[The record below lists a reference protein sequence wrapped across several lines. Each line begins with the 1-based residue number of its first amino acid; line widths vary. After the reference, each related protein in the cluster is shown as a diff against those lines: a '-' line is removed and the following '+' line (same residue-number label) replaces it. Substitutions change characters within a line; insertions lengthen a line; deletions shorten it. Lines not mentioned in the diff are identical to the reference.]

1 MDISELYH
9 TFALKYLE
17 RLMPMSSNIK
27 VLIVFMVMNTITPI
41 VAQTDTE
48 AHDFV
53 YLLPS
58 KEIAETGE
66 DLWFKAYLIN
76 SQTFALSDRS
86 HTLYLQLRTAS
97 DSVVWS
103 EKYAL
108 VSGRA
113 NGHIYIGTEWPQGEY
128 FMEGY
133 TMSSFSSDSTN
144 AIRPR
149 RIRVVD
155 RVTQMDSISKQE
167 IRNDADQKLSSKHRF
182 DLFPEGGHLI
192 YGINSV
198 VAFKATYG
206 NGLPEDVSGKVF
218 EDGKK
223 IGSIKTIH
231 DGMGRFSLTPK
242 SGKEYKVVLDDG
254 RTILFPTIERGGLS
268 LHVSKN
274 NAKGL
279 SLLVSSS
286 EDAPQP
292 FSITAKQNG
301 IVCSTASGTVKGQQV
316 VKIPTAYF
324 GFQGIVEITLFDAA
338 ERPVAERLVYVNPK
352 KQLTITATTSQKQY
366 NRRDMGKVRLQVT
379 DTSGNPIKAELA
391 VSIFDKAYLYLPGHE
406 NILSHCF
413 LSEQIRGNIFNPTYY
428 FDNQNDDRLAALDL
442 LMMTQ
447 GWRNY
452 VWDKELPSRDYLLT
466 DGVDGVLTTKREV
479 SLKTQVINVYAPQ
492 VDTSLVILTDTAGRF
507 TIDPQMMAQIP
518 GNIYLNDL
526 LVDRYKA
533 KISVVNMF
541 DTINGYRPSLPRYMA
556 NNHFIQTNNSGQ
568 IKIDDN
574 AILLKEVV
582 VKGKRGF
589 TYRDKETGFLD
600 SLAVL
605 QSGEWV
611 CDCDSVMP
619 YLNDYHGYSHH
630 PKWSPQEAHYLGE
643 RHIPKRGEK
652 YQLILIEETCVQADS
667 QGQLPIFLEPYQ
679 SDTTKPT
686 RASRTKRS
694 DLIVWLPRD
703 VPRRGFIYPG
713 PQYNEKQL
721 LEKYGIAKVQGYY
734 PKREFYQ
741 PDSYDLQ
748 SSLPDPRN
756 LLQWQPEVITDN
768 NGMAEIPFAT
778 SDINTEFIGIVEAI
792 DGNGL
797 MGCQTFSFRVLQ
809 R

>member
-1 MDISELYH
+1 
-9 TFALKYLE
+9 
-17 RLMPMSSNIK
+17 
-27 VLIVFMVMNTITPI
+27 
-41 VAQTDTE
+41 
-48 AHDFV
+48 
-53 YLLPS
+53 
-58 KEIAETGE
+58 
-66 DLWFKAYLIN
+66 
-76 SQTFALSDRS
+76 
-86 HTLYLQLRTAS
+86 
-97 DSVVWS
+97 
-103 EKYAL
+103 
-108 VSGRA
+108 
-113 NGHIYIGTEWPQGEY
+113 
-128 FMEGY
+128 
-133 TMSSFSSDSTN
+133 MSSFTSDSTK

-155 RVTQMDSISKQE
+155 RVSQMDSISKQE
-167 IRNDADQKLSSKHRF
+167 IKNDANQKLSSKHRF

-206 NGLPEDVSGKVF
+206 NGLPEDVSGKVL

-223 IGSIKTIH
+223 IGSIKTLH

-254 RTILFPTIERGGLS
+254 RTILFPTIERGGMS
-268 LHVSKN
+268 LRVSKN

-286 EDAPQP
+286 DDTPQA

-301 IVCSTASGTVKGQQV
+301 IVCSTASGTVKGQQA

-338 ERPVAERLVYVNPK
+338 ERPVAERLVFVNPQ
-352 KQLTITATTSQKQY
+352 KQLTITATTSQKHY

-379 DTSGNPIKAELA
+379 DASGNPIKAELA

-413 LSEQIRGNIFNPTYY
+413 LSEQIRGHIFNPTYY

-452 VWDKELPSRDYLLT
+452 VWDKELPSREHLLT
-466 DGVDGVLTTKREV
+466 DGVDGILTTQREV

-492 VDTSLVILTDTAGRF
+492 VDSSLVILTDTAGRF
-507 TIDPQMMAQIP
+507 TIDPQMMDRIP

-526 LVDRYKA
+526 LTDKYKA
-533 KISVVNMF
+533 KISVVNQF
-541 DTINGYRPSLPRYMA
+541 DTINGYRPRLPRYMV
-556 NNHFIQTNNSGQ
+556 NNHIIQTNNLERM
-568 IKIDDN
+568 KIGDDN
-574 AILLKEVV
+574 SILLKEVV
-582 VKGKRGF
+582 VKGRPGL

-619 YLNDYHGYSHH
+619 YLNDYYGYSHH
-630 PKWSPQEAHYLGE
+630 PKWSPQEASYFGE
-643 RHIPKRGEK
+643 RRIPKRGEK

-667 QGQLPIFLEPYQ
+667 QGQLPIFLEPYK
-679 SDTTKPT
+679 SDPTKPT

-703 VPRRGFIYPG
+703 VPRRGFVYPG

-741 PDSYDLQ
+741 PDSFDLQ

-768 NGMAEIPFAT
+768 NGMAEIPFAA

-797 MGCQTFSFRVLQ
+797 MGCQTFNFRVMLNNHK
-809 R
+809 

>member
-1 MDISELYH
+1 M
-9 TFALKYLE
+9 KYL
-17 RLMPMSSNIK
+17 K
-27 VLIVFMVMNTITPI
+27 VFLVFLVINTITPI
-41 VAQTDTE
+41 VAQTNTE

-76 SQTFALSDRS
+76 SQTLAPSDRS

-103 EKYAL
+103 EKYPL

-113 NGHIYIGTEWPQGEY
+113 NGHIYVGLEWPQGDY
-128 FMEGY
+128 YMEGY
-133 TMSSFSSDSTN
+133 TMSSFTSDSTK

-155 RVTQMDSISKQE
+155 RVSQMDSISKQG
-167 IRNDADQKLSSKHRF
+167 IKNDADQKLSSKHRF

-206 NGLPEDVSGKVF
+206 NGLPEDVSGKVL

-223 IGSIKTIH
+223 IGSIKTLH
-231 DGMGRFSLTPK
+231 DGMGRFSITPK

-254 RTILFPTIERGGLS
+254 RTILFPTIERGGMS
-268 LHVSKN
+268 LRVSKN

-286 EDAPQP
+286 DDTPQA

-301 IVCSTASGTVKGQQV
+301 IVCSTASGTVKGQQA

-324 GFQGIVEITLFDAA
+324 GFQGIVEITLFDSA
-338 ERPVAERLVYVNPK
+338 ERPVAERLVFVNPQR
-352 KQLTITATTSQKQY
+352 QLTITATTSQKHY

-379 DTSGNPIKAELA
+379 DASGSPIKSELA

-413 LSEQIRGNIFNPTYY
+413 LSEQIRGHIFNPTYY

-452 VWDKELPSRDYLLT
+452 VWDKEVPSSDPLLT
-466 DGVDGVLTTKREV
+466 DGVDGILTTQREV
-479 SLKTQVINVYAPQ
+479 RLKTQVINVYAPQ
-492 VDTSLVILTDTAGRF
+492 VDSSLVILTDTADRF
-507 TIDPQMMAQIP
+507 TIDSQMMDRIP

-526 LVDRYKA
+526 LTDKYKA
-533 KISVVNMF
+533 KISVVNQF
-541 DTINGYRPSLPRYMA
+541 DTINGYRPRLPRYMV
-556 NNHFIQTNNSGQ
+556 NNHIIPTNNLERM
-568 IKIDDN
+568 KIGDDN
-574 AILLKEVV
+574 SILLKEVV
-582 VKGKRGF
+582 VKGRPGL
-589 TYRDKETGFLD
+589 TYRDKETGYLD

-619 YLNDYHGYSHH
+619 YLNDYYGYSHH
-630 PKWSPQEAHYLGE
+630 PKWSPQEDSYFGE
-643 RHIPKRGEK
+643 RRIPKRGEK
-652 YQLILIEETCVQADS
+652 YQLILIEETCVKADS
-667 QGQLPIFLEPYQ
+667 QGQLPIFLERYK
-679 SDTTKPT
+679 SDPMKPT

-703 VPRRGFIYPG
+703 VPRRGFVYPG

-741 PDSYDLQ
+741 PDSFDLQ

-768 NGMAEIPFAT
+768 NGMAEIPFAA

-797 MGCQTFSFRVLQ
+797 MGCQTFNFRVMLNNHK
-809 R
+809 

>member
-1 MDISELYH
+1 MMTIS
-9 TFALKYLE
+9 K
-17 RLMPMSSNIK
+17 RM
-27 VLIVFMVMNTITPI
+27 VLFVFMVINTITPI
-41 VAQTDTE
+41 VAQTNTE

-76 SQTFALSDRS
+76 SQTLAPSDRS

-103 EKYAL
+103 EKYPL

-113 NGHIYIGTEWPQGEY
+113 NGHIYIGLEWPQGDY
-128 FMEGY
+128 YMEGY
-133 TMSSFSSDSTN
+133 TMSSFTSDSTK

-155 RVTQMDSISKQE
+155 RVSQMDSISKQG
-167 IRNDADQKLSSKHRF
+167 IKNDADQKLSSKHRF

-206 NGLPEDVSGKVF
+206 NGLPEDVSGKVL

-223 IGSIKTIH
+223 IGSIKTLH
-231 DGMGRFSLTPK
+231 DGMGRFSITPK

-254 RTILFPTIERGGLS
+254 RTILFPTIERGGMS
-268 LHVSKN
+268 LRVSKN

-286 EDAPQP
+286 DDTPQA

-301 IVCSTASGTVKGQQV
+301 IVCSTASGTVKGQQA

-324 GFQGIVEITLFDAA
+324 GFQGIVEITLFDSA
-338 ERPVAERLVYVNPK
+338 ERPVAERLVFVNPQR
-352 KQLTITATTSQKQY
+352 QLTITATTSQKHY

-379 DTSGNPIKAELA
+379 DASGNPIKSELA

-413 LSEQIRGNIFNPTYY
+413 LSEQIRGHIFNPTYY

-452 VWDKELPSRDYLLT
+452 VWDKEVPSSEPLLT
-466 DGVDGVLTTKREV
+466 DGVDGILTTQREV
-479 SLKTQVINVYAPQ
+479 RLKTQVINVYAPQ
-492 VDTSLVILTDTAGRF
+492 VDSSLVILTDTAGRF
-507 TIDPQMMAQIP
+507 TIDSQMMDRIP

-526 LVDRYKA
+526 LTDKYKA
-533 KISVVNMF
+533 KISVVNQF
-541 DTINGYRPSLPRYMA
+541 DTINGYRPRLPRYMV
-556 NNHFIQTNNSGQ
+556 NNHIIPTNNLERM
-568 IKIDDN
+568 KIGDDN
-574 AILLKEVV
+574 SILLKEVV
-582 VKGKRGF
+582 VKGRPGL
-589 TYRDKETGFLD
+589 TYRDKETGYLD

-619 YLNDYHGYSHH
+619 YLNDYYGYSHH
-630 PKWSPQEAHYLGE
+630 PKWSPQEDSYFGE
-643 RHIPKRGEK
+643 RRIPKRGEK
-652 YQLILIEETCVQADS
+652 YQLILIEETCVKADS
-667 QGQLPIFLEPYQ
+667 QGQLPIFLERYK
-679 SDTTKPT
+679 SDPMKPT

-703 VPRRGFIYPG
+703 VPRRGFVYPG

-741 PDSYDLQ
+741 PDSFDLQ

-768 NGMAEIPFAT
+768 NGMAEIPFAA
-778 SDINTEFIGIVEAI
+778 SDINTEFIGVVEAI

-797 MGCQTFSFRVLQ
+797 MGCQTFTFRVFKK
-809 R
+809 

>member
-1 MDISELYH
+1 M
-9 TFALKYLE
+9 KY
-17 RLMPMSSNIK
+17 IK
-27 VLIVFMVMNTITPI
+27 VLLVFLVIHTVTPI
-41 VAQTDTE
+41 VAQPDTE

-58 KEIAETGE
+58 KEMAETGE

-76 SQTFALSDRS
+76 SQTLAPSDRS
-86 HTLYLQLRTAS
+86 HTLYLQLRTVS

-103 EKYAL
+103 EKYPL

-113 NGHIYIGTEWPQGEY
+113 NGHIYIGSAWPQGEY

-133 TMSSFSSDSTN
+133 TMSSFSSDSTK

-155 RVTQMDSISKQE
+155 RVSQMDSISKQKM
-167 IRNDADQKLSSKHRF
+167 RHDADQKRSSRHRF

-206 NGLPEDVSGKVF
+206 NGFPEDVSGKVL

-223 IGSIKTIH
+223 IGSIKTLH
-231 DGMGRFSLTPK
+231 DGMGWFSLTPK

-254 RTILFPTIERGGLS
+254 RTIQFPPIERGGMS
-268 LHVSKN
+268 LRVSKN

-286 EDAPQP
+286 EDARHP

-301 IVCSTASGTVKGQQV
+301 IVCSTASGTVKGQQA

-324 GFQGIVEITLFDAA
+324 GFQGIVEITLFDSA
-338 ERPVAERLVYVNPK
+338 ERPVAERLVFVNPQR
-352 KQLTITATTSQKQY
+352 QLTITATTSQKHY

-379 DTSGNPIKAELA
+379 DASGNPIKSELA

-413 LSEQIRGNIFNPTYY
+413 LSEQIRGHIFNPTYY

-452 VWDKELPSRDYLLT
+452 VWDKEVPSSEPLLT
-466 DGVDGVLTTKREV
+466 DGVDGILTTQREV
-479 SLKTQVINVYAPQ
+479 RLKTQVINVYAPQ
-492 VDTSLVILTDTAGRF
+492 VDSSLVILTDTAGRF
-507 TIDPQMMAQIP
+507 TIDSQMMDRIP

-526 LVDRYKA
+526 LTDKYKA
-533 KISVVNMF
+533 KISVVNQF
-541 DTINGYRPSLPRYMA
+541 DTINGYRPRLPRYMV
-556 NNHFIQTNNSGQ
+556 NNHIIPTNNLERM
-568 IKIDDN
+568 KIGDDN
-574 AILLKEVV
+574 SILLKEVV
-582 VKGKRGF
+582 VKGRPGL
-589 TYRDKETGFLD
+589 TYRDKETGYLD

-619 YLNDYHGYSHH
+619 YLNDYYGYSHH
-630 PKWSPQEAHYLGE
+630 PKWSPQEDSYFGE
-643 RHIPKRGEK
+643 RRIPKRGEK
-652 YQLILIEETCVQADS
+652 YQLILIEETCVKADS
-667 QGQLPIFLEPYQ
+667 QGQLPIFLERYK
-679 SDTTKPT
+679 SDPMKPT

-703 VPRRGFIYPG
+703 VPRRGFVYPG

-741 PDSYDLQ
+741 PDSFDLQ

-768 NGMAEIPFAT
+768 NGMAEIPFAA

-797 MGCQTFSFRVLQ
+797 MGCQTFSFRVLK
-809 R
+809 

>member
-1 MDISELYH
+1 MMTISKRMVI
-9 TFALKYLE
+9 F
-17 RLMPMSSNIK
+17 
-27 VLIVFMVMNTITPI
+27 VFMVINTITLI
-41 VAQTDTE
+41 VAQTNTE

-76 SQTFALSDRS
+76 SQTLAPSDRS

-103 EKYAL
+103 EKYPL

-113 NGHIYIGTEWPQGEY
+113 NGHIYIGLEWPQGDY
-128 FMEGY
+128 YMEGY
-133 TMSSFSSDSTN
+133 TMSSFTSDSTK

-155 RVTQMDSISKQE
+155 RVSQMDSISKQG
-167 IRNDADQKLSSKHRF
+167 IKNDADQKLSSKHRF

-206 NGLPEDVSGKVF
+206 NGLPEDVSGKVL

-223 IGSIKTIH
+223 IGSIKTLH
-231 DGMGRFSLTPK
+231 DGMGRFSITPK

-254 RTILFPTIERGGLS
+254 RTILFPTIERGGMS
-268 LHVSKN
+268 LRVSKN

-286 EDAPQP
+286 NDTPQA

-301 IVCSTASGTVKGQQV
+301 IVCSTASGTVKGQQA

-324 GFQGIVEITLFDAA
+324 GFQGIVEITLFDSA
-338 ERPVAERLVYVNPK
+338 ERPVAERLVFVNPK
-352 KQLTITATTSQKQY
+352 KQLTITATTSQKHY

-379 DTSGNPIKAELA
+379 DASGNPIKSELA

-413 LSEQIRGNIFNPTYY
+413 LSEQIRGHIFNPTYY

-452 VWDKELPSRDYLLT
+452 VWDKEVPSSEPLLT
-466 DGVDGVLTTKREV
+466 DGVDGILTTQREV
-479 SLKTQVINVYAPQ
+479 RLKTQVINVYAPQ
-492 VDTSLVILTDTAGRF
+492 VDSSLVILTDTAGRF
-507 TIDPQMMAQIP
+507 TIDSQMMDRIP

-526 LVDRYKA
+526 LTDKYKA
-533 KISVVNMF
+533 KISVVNQF
-541 DTINGYRPSLPRYMA
+541 DTINGYRPRLPRYMV
-556 NNHFIQTNNSGQ
+556 NNHIIQTDNLGRM
-568 IKIDDN
+568 KIGDDN
-574 AILLKEVV
+574 SILLKEVV
-582 VKGKRGF
+582 VKGRPGL
-589 TYRDKETGFLD
+589 TYRDKETGYLD

-619 YLNDYHGYSHH
+619 YLNDYYGYSHH
-630 PKWSPQEAHYLGE
+630 PKWSPQEDSYFGE
-643 RHIPKRGEK
+643 RRIPKRGEK
-652 YQLILIEETCVQADS
+652 YQLILIEETCVKADS
-667 QGQLPIFLEPYQ
+667 QGQLPIFLEPYK
-679 SDTTKPT
+679 SDPTKPT

-741 PDSYDLQ
+741 PDSFDLQ

-768 NGMAEIPFAT
+768 NGMAEIPFAA

-797 MGCQTFSFRVLQ
+797 MGCQTFNFRVLK
-809 R
+809 

>member
-1 MDISELYH
+1 M
-9 TFALKYLE
+9 KYL
-17 RLMPMSSNIK
+17 K
-27 VLIVFMVMNTITPI
+27 VFLVFLVINTITPI
-41 VAQTDTE
+41 VAQTNTE

-76 SQTFALSDRS
+76 SQTLAPSDRS

-103 EKYAL
+103 EKYPL

-113 NGHIYIGTEWPQGEY
+113 NGHIYVGLEWPQGDY
-128 FMEGY
+128 YMEGY
-133 TMSSFSSDSTN
+133 TMSSFTSDSTK

-155 RVTQMDSISKQE
+155 RVSQMDSISKQG
-167 IRNDADQKLSSKHRF
+167 IKNDADQKLSSKHRF

-206 NGLPEDVSGKVF
+206 NGLPEDVSGKVL

-223 IGSIKTIH
+223 IGSIKTLH
-231 DGMGRFSLTPK
+231 DGMGRFSITPK

-254 RTILFPTIERGGLS
+254 RTILFPTIERGGMS
-268 LHVSKN
+268 LRVSKN

-286 EDAPQP
+286 DDIPQA

-301 IVCSTASGTVKGQQV
+301 IVCSTASGTVKGQQA

-324 GFQGIVEITLFDAA
+324 GFQGIVEITLFDSA
-338 ERPVAERLVYVNPK
+338 ERPVAERLVFVNPQR
-352 KQLTITATTSQKQY
+352 QLTITATTSQKHY

-379 DTSGNPIKAELA
+379 DASGSPIKSELA

-413 LSEQIRGNIFNPTYY
+413 LSEQIRGLIFNPTYY

-452 VWDKELPSRDYLLT
+452 VWDKEVPSSDPLLT
-466 DGVDGVLTTKREV
+466 DGVDGILTTQREV
-479 SLKTQVINVYAPQ
+479 RLKTQVINVYAPQ
-492 VDTSLVILTDTAGRF
+492 VDSSLVILTDTAGRF
-507 TIDPQMMAQIP
+507 TIDSQMMDRIP

-526 LVDRYKA
+526 LTDKYKA
-533 KISVVNMF
+533 KISVVNQF
-541 DTINGYRPSLPRYMA
+541 DTINGYRPRLPRYMV
-556 NNHFIQTNNSGQ
+556 NNHIIPTNNLERM
-568 IKIDDN
+568 KIGDDN
-574 AILLKEVV
+574 SILLKEVV
-582 VKGKRGF
+582 VKGRPGL
-589 TYRDKETGFLD
+589 TYRDKETGYLD

-619 YLNDYHGYSHH
+619 YLNDYYGYSHH
-630 PKWSPQEAHYLGE
+630 PKWSPQEDSYFGE
-643 RHIPKRGEK
+643 RRIPKRGEK
-652 YQLILIEETCVQADS
+652 YQLILIEETCVKADS
-667 QGQLPIFLEPYQ
+667 QGQLPIFLERYK
-679 SDTTKPT
+679 SDPMKPT

-703 VPRRGFIYPG
+703 VPRRGFVYPG

-741 PDSYDLQ
+741 PDSFDLQ

-768 NGMAEIPFAT
+768 NGMAEIPFAA

-797 MGCQTFSFRVLQ
+797 MGCQTFNFRVMLNNHK
-809 R
+809 

>member
-1 MDISELYH
+1 MVIYTIS
-9 TFALKYLE
+9 
-17 RLMPMSSNIK
+17 P
-27 VLIVFMVMNTITPI
+27 V
-41 VAQTDTE
+41 VAQTDNG

-76 SQTFALSDRS
+76 SQTLAPSDRS
-86 HTLYLQLRTAS
+86 RTLYLQLRTAS

-103 EKYAL
+103 EKYPL

-113 NGHIYIGTEWPQGEY
+113 NGHIYIGKEWPQGEY
-128 FMEGY
+128 LMEGY
-133 TMSSFSSDSTN
+133 AMSSFSSDSSQ

-155 RVTQMDSISKQE
+155 RVTQMDSISRQE
-167 IRNDADQKLSSKHRF
+167 IKDDADQKRSSKHRF

-192 YGINSV
+192 YGINSE

-206 NGLPEDVSGKVF
+206 NGLPEDVSGKVL

-223 IGSIKTIH
+223 IGSIKTLH

-242 SGKEYKVVLDDG
+242 SGKEYVVVLDNG
-254 RTILFPTIERGGLS
+254 RTIPFPTIERGGMS
-268 LHVSKN
+268 LRVSKN

-279 SLLVSSS
+279 SIVVSSS
-286 EDAPQP
+286 EDTRQA

-301 IVCSTASGTVKGQQV
+301 ILCSTATGTVKGQQI
-316 VKIPTAYF
+316 VKLPAAYF
-324 GFQGIVEITLFDAA
+324 ALQGIVEITLFDAF
-338 ERPVAERLVYVNPK
+338 ERPVAERLAYVNPR
-352 KQLTITATTSQKQY
+352 KQLTITATTGQKQY
-366 NRRDMGKVRLQVT
+366 HRRDQGKVRFQVT
-379 DTSGNPIKAELA
+379 DNSGNPIKSELA
-391 VSIFDKAYLYLPGHE
+391 VSIFDKAYLYQPGHE

-413 LSEQIRGNIFNPTYY
+413 LSEQIRGPIFNPTYY
-428 FDNQNDDRLAALDL
+428 FDEKNDDRLQSLDL
-442 LMMTQ
+442 LMLTQ

-452 VWDKELPSRDYLLT
+452 VWDKELPSGDHLLT
-466 DGVDGVLTTKREV
+466 DGVDGILTTRREV
-479 SLKTQVINVYAPQ
+479 GLKTQVINVYAPQ
-492 VDTSLVILTDTAGRF
+492 VDTSLVILTDAAGRF
-507 TIDPQMMAQIP
+507 TITPQLMEQIP

-526 LVDRYKA
+526 LTDKYKA
-533 KISVVNMF
+533 KLSVVNMF
-541 DTINGYRPSLPRYMA
+541 DTINDYRRHLPHYIV
-556 NNHFIQTNNSGQ
+556 NNYITQTNNSGR
-568 IKIDDN
+568 IKIDDD

-582 VKGKRGF
+582 VTGKRGLN
-589 TYRDKETGFLD
+589 YRDKETGFLD

-611 CDCDSVMP
+611 CDCDPDMP
-619 YLNDYHGYSHH
+619 FLNDYYGYSHH
-630 PKWSPQEAHYLGE
+630 PKWSPQEAHYFGE

-652 YQLILIEETCVQADS
+652 YQLILIEETCVKPDS
-667 QGQLPIFLEPYQ
+667 QGQLPIFLEAYK

-686 RASRTKRS
+686 RASRTRRS

-703 VPRRGFIYPG
+703 VPRRGFVYPG

-741 PDSYDLQ
+741 PDSFGLQ

-756 LLQWQPEVITDN
+756 LLQWQPEVVTDT
-768 NGMAEIPFAT
+768 NGMAEIPFAA

-797 MGCQTFSFRVLQ
+797 MGCQTFSLRVLK
-809 R
+809 

>member
-1 MDISELYH
+1 M
-9 TFALKYLE
+9 KYL
-17 RLMPMSSNIK
+17 K
-27 VLIVFMVMNTITPI
+27 VFLVFLVINTITPI
-41 VAQTDTE
+41 VAQTNTE

-66 DLWFKAYLIN
+66 DLWFQAYLIN
-76 SQTFALSDRS
+76 SQTLAPSDRS

-103 EKYAL
+103 EKYPL

-113 NGHIYIGTEWPQGEY
+113 NGHIYVGLEWPQGDY
-128 FMEGY
+128 YMEGY
-133 TMSSFSSDSTN
+133 TMSSFTSDNTK

-155 RVTQMDSISKQE
+155 RVSQMDSISKQG
-167 IRNDADQKLSSKHRF
+167 IKNDADQKLSSKHRF

-206 NGLPEDVSGKVF
+206 NGLPEDVSGKVL

-223 IGSIKTIH
+223 IGSIKTLH
-231 DGMGRFSLTPK
+231 DGMGRFSITPK

-254 RTILFPTIERGGLS
+254 RTILFPTIERGGMS
-268 LHVSKN
+268 LRVSKN

-286 EDAPQP
+286 DDTPQA

-301 IVCSTASGTVKGQQV
+301 IVCSTASGTVKGQQA

-324 GFQGIVEITLFDAA
+324 GFQGIVEITLFDSA
-338 ERPVAERLVYVNPK
+338 ERPVAERLVFVNPQR
-352 KQLTITATTSQKQY
+352 QLTITATTSQKHY

-379 DTSGNPIKAELA
+379 DASGNPIKSELA

-413 LSEQIRGNIFNPTYY
+413 LSEQIRGHIFNPTYY
-428 FDNQNDDRLAALDL
+428 FDNQNDDRLAAIDL

-452 VWDKELPSRDYLLT
+452 VWDKEVPSSDPLLT
-466 DGVDGVLTTKREV
+466 DGVDGILTTQREV
-479 SLKTQVINVYAPQ
+479 RLKTQVINVYAPQ
-492 VDTSLVILTDTAGRF
+492 VDSSLVILTDTAGRF
-507 TIDPQMMAQIP
+507 TIDSQMMDRIP

-526 LVDRYKA
+526 LTDKYKA
-533 KISVVNMF
+533 KISVVNQF
-541 DTINGYRPSLPRYMA
+541 DTINGYRPRLPRYMV
-556 NNHFIQTNNSGQ
+556 NNHIIQTNNLERM
-568 IKIDDN
+568 KIGDDN
-574 AILLKEVV
+574 SILLKEVV
-582 VKGKRGF
+582 VKGRPGL
-589 TYRDKETGFLD
+589 TYRDKETGYLD

-619 YLNDYHGYSHH
+619 YLNDYYGYSHH
-630 PKWSPQEAHYLGE
+630 PKWSPQEDSYFGE
-643 RHIPKRGEK
+643 RRIPKRGEK
-652 YQLILIEETCVQADS
+652 YQLILIEETCVKADS
-667 QGQLPIFLEPYQ
+667 QGQLPIFLERYK
-679 SDTTKPT
+679 SDPMKPT

-703 VPRRGFIYPG
+703 VPRRGFVYPG

-741 PDSYDLQ
+741 PDSFDLQ

-768 NGMAEIPFAT
+768 NGMAEIPFAA

-797 MGCQTFSFRVLQ
+797 MGCQTFSFRVMLNNHK
-809 R
+809 

>member
-1 MDISELYH
+1 MTIS
-9 TFALKYLE
+9 K
-17 RLMPMSSNIK
+17 RMVI
-27 VLIVFMVMNTITPI
+27 IVFMVINTITPI
-41 VAQTDTE
+41 VAQTNTE

-76 SQTFALSDRS
+76 SQTLAPSDRS

-103 EKYAL
+103 EKYPL

-113 NGHIYIGTEWPQGEY
+113 NGHIYVGLEWPQGDY
-128 FMEGY
+128 YMEGY
-133 TMSSFSSDSTN
+133 TMSSFTSDNTK

-155 RVTQMDSISKQE
+155 RVSQMDSISKQG
-167 IRNDADQKLSSKHRF
+167 IKNDADQKLSSKHRF

-206 NGLPEDVSGKVF
+206 NGLPEDVSGKVL

-223 IGSIKTIH
+223 IGSIKTLH
-231 DGMGRFSLTPK
+231 DGMGRFSITPK

-254 RTILFPTIERGGLS
+254 RTILFPTIERGGMS
-268 LHVSKN
+268 LRVSKN

-286 EDAPQP
+286 DDTPQA

-301 IVCSTASGTVKGQQV
+301 IVCSTASGTVKGQQA
-316 VKIPTAYF
+316 VKIPTVYF
-324 GFQGIVEITLFDAA
+324 GFQGIVEITLFDSA
-338 ERPVAERLVYVNPK
+338 ERPVAERLVFVNPQR
-352 KQLTITATTSQKQY
+352 QLTITATTSQKHY

-379 DTSGNPIKAELA
+379 DASGNPIKSELA

-413 LSEQIRGNIFNPTYY
+413 LSEQIRGHIFNPTYY
-428 FDNQNDDRLAALDL
+428 FDNQNDDRLAAIDL

-452 VWDKELPSRDYLLT
+452 VWDKEVPSSEPLLT
-466 DGVDGVLTTKREV
+466 DGVDGILTTQREV
-479 SLKTQVINVYAPQ
+479 RLKTQVINVYAPQ
-492 VDTSLVILTDTAGRF
+492 VDSSLVILTDTAGRF
-507 TIDPQMMAQIP
+507 TIDSQMMDRIP

-526 LVDRYKA
+526 LTDKYKA

-541 DTINGYRPSLPRYMA
+541 DTINGYRPRLPRYMV
-556 NNHFIQTNNSGQ
+556 NNHFLNTNNLER
-568 IKIDDN
+568 IKMGDDN
-574 AILLKEVV
+574 SILLKEVV
-582 VKGKRGF
+582 VKGRPGL
-589 TYRDKETGFLD
+589 TYRDKETGYLD

-619 YLNDYHGYSHH
+619 YLNDYYGYSHH
-630 PKWSPQEAHYLGE
+630 PKWSPQEAHYFGE
-643 RHIPKRGEK
+643 RRIPKRGEK

-667 QGQLPIFLEPYQ
+667 QGQLPIFLEPYK
-679 SDTTKPT
+679 SDPTKPT

-741 PDSYDLQ
+741 PDSFDLQ

-768 NGMAEIPFAT
+768 NGMVEIPFAA
-778 SDINTEFIGIVEAI
+778 SDINTEFIGVVEAI

-797 MGCQTFSFRVLQ
+797 MGCQTFTFRVFKK
-809 R
+809 

>member
-1 MDISELYH
+1 M
-9 TFALKYLE
+9 KYL
-17 RLMPMSSNIK
+17 K
-27 VLIVFMVMNTITPI
+27 VFLVFLVINTITPI
-41 VAQTDTE
+41 VAQTNTE

-76 SQTFALSDRS
+76 SQTLAPSDRS

-103 EKYAL
+103 EKYPL

-113 NGHIYIGTEWPQGEY
+113 NGHIYVGLEWPQGDY
-128 FMEGY
+128 YMEGY
-133 TMSSFSSDSTN
+133 TMSSFTSDSTK

-155 RVTQMDSISKQE
+155 RVSQMDSISKQG
-167 IRNDADQKLSSKHRF
+167 IKNDADQKLSSKHRF

-206 NGLPEDVSGKVF
+206 NGLPEDVSGKVL

-223 IGSIKTIH
+223 IGSIKTLH
-231 DGMGRFSLTPK
+231 DGMGRFSITPK

-254 RTILFPTIERGGLS
+254 RTILFPTIERGGMS
-268 LHVSKN
+268 LRVSKN

-286 EDAPQP
+286 DDTPQA

-301 IVCSTASGTVKGQQV
+301 IVCSTASGTVKGQQA

-324 GFQGIVEITLFDAA
+324 GFQGIVEITLFDSA
-338 ERPVAERLVYVNPK
+338 ERPVAERLVFVNPQR
-352 KQLTITATTSQKQY
+352 QLTITATTSQKHY

-379 DTSGNPIKAELA
+379 DASGSPIKSELA

-413 LSEQIRGNIFNPTYY
+413 LSEQIRGHIFNPTYY

-452 VWDKELPSRDYLLT
+452 VWDKEVPSSDPLLT
-466 DGVDGVLTTKREV
+466 DGVDGILTTQREV
-479 SLKTQVINVYAPQ
+479 RLKTQVINVYAPQ
-492 VDTSLVILTDTAGRF
+492 VDSSLVILTDTAGRF
-507 TIDPQMMAQIP
+507 TIDSQMMGRIP

-526 LVDRYKA
+526 LTDKYKA
-533 KISVVNMF
+533 KISVVNQF
-541 DTINGYRPSLPRYMA
+541 DTINGYRPRLPRYMV
-556 NNHFIQTNNSGQ
+556 NNHIIQTNNLERM
-568 IKIDDN
+568 KIGDDN
-574 AILLKEVV
+574 SILLKEVV
-582 VKGKRGF
+582 VKGRPGL
-589 TYRDKETGFLD
+589 TYRDKETGYLD

-619 YLNDYHGYSHH
+619 YLNDYYGYSHH
-630 PKWSPQEAHYLGE
+630 PKWSPQEDSYFGE
-643 RHIPKRGEK
+643 RRIPKRGEK
-652 YQLILIEETCVQADS
+652 YQLILIEETCVKADS
-667 QGQLPIFLEPYQ
+667 QGQLPIFLERYK
-679 SDTTKPT
+679 SDPMKPT

-703 VPRRGFIYPG
+703 VPRRGFVYPG

-741 PDSYDLQ
+741 PDSFDLQ

-768 NGMAEIPFAT
+768 NGMAEIPFAA

-797 MGCQTFSFRVLQ
+797 MGCQTFNFRVMLNNHK
-809 R
+809 

>member
-1 MDISELYH
+1 M
-9 TFALKYLE
+9 KY
-17 RLMPMSSNIK
+17 IK
-27 VLIVFMVMNTITPI
+27 VLLVFMVVNTITPI
-41 VAQTDTE
+41 VAQTNTE

-76 SQTFALSDRS
+76 SQTLAPSDRS

-103 EKYAL
+103 EKYPL

-113 NGHIYIGTEWPQGEY
+113 NGHIYIGLEWPQGEY

-133 TMSSFSSDSTN
+133 TMSSFSSDTTK
-144 AIRPR
+144 AIHPR

-167 IRNDADQKLSSKHRF
+167 IKNDADQKLSSKHRF

-206 NGLPEDVSGKVF
+206 NGLPEDVSGKVL

-223 IGSIKTIH
+223 IGSIKTLH
-231 DGMGRFSLTPK
+231 DGMGCFSLTPK

-254 RTILFPTIERGGLS
+254 RTIQFPTIERGGMS
-268 LHVSKN
+268 LRVSKN

-286 EDAPQP
+286 EDARHP

-301 IVCSTASGTVKGQQV
+301 IVCSTARGTVKGQQV

-324 GFQGIVEITLFDAA
+324 GYQGIVEITLFDAA
-338 ERPVAERLVYVNPK
+338 GRPVAERLVYVNPK
-352 KQLTITATTSQKQY
+352 KQLTITATPSQKQY
-366 NRRDMGKVRLQVT
+366 NRRNMGKVRLQVT
-379 DTSGNPIKAELA
+379 DTSGNPIKAELV

-452 VWDKELPSRDYLLT
+452 VWDKELPSREYLLT
-466 DGVDGVLTTKREV
+466 DGVDGILTTRREV

-492 VDTSLVILTDTAGRF
+492 VDTSFAILTDTAGRF
-507 TIDPQMMAQIP
+507 TIDPQMMDQIP

-526 LVDRYKA
+526 LTDKYKA

-541 DTINGYRPSLPRYMA
+541 DTINGYQPNLPHYMV
-556 NNHFIQTNNSGQ
+556 NNHFIQTNNLGR
-568 IKIDDN
+568 IKIDDDN

-582 VKGKRGF
+582 VKGREGLS
-589 TYRDKETGFLD
+589 YRDKEVGFLD

-605 QSGEWV
+605 QSGEWL

-619 YLNDYHGYSHH
+619 YLNDYYGYSHH
-630 PKWSPQEAHYLGE
+630 PKWSPQEAHYLGG
-643 RHIPKRGEK
+643 RRIPKRGEQ

-667 QGQLPIFLEPYQ
+667 QGQLPIFLEPYK
-679 SDTTKPT
+679 SDPTKPT
-686 RASRTKRS
+686 RASRTQRS

-741 PDSYDLQ
+741 PDSFNLQ
-748 SSLPDPRN
+748 SSLPDPRS

-768 NGMAEIPFAT
+768 NGMAEIPFAA

-797 MGCQTFSFRVLQ
+797 MGCQTFNFRVFKK
-809 R
+809 

>member
-1 MDISELYH
+1 M
-9 TFALKYLE
+9 KY
-17 RLMPMSSNIK
+17 IK
-27 VLIVFMVMNTITPI
+27 VFLAFLVINTVTPI

-48 AHDFV
+48 VQDFV

-76 SQTFALSDRS
+76 SQTLAPSDRS
-86 HTLYLQLRTAS
+86 HTLYLQLRAAS

-103 EKYAL
+103 EKYPL

-113 NGHIYIGTEWPQGEY
+113 NGHIYIGLKWPQGEY

-133 TMSSFSSDSTN
+133 TMSSFSSDCTK

-155 RVTQMDSISKQE
+155 RVTQMDSISKKE
-167 IRNDADQKLSSKHRF
+167 IKNDADQKLSSKHRF
-182 DLFPEGGHLI
+182 DLYPEGGHLI

-206 NGLPEDVSGKVF
+206 NGLPEDVSGKVI

-223 IGSIKTIH
+223 IGSIKTLH

-254 RTILFPTIERGGLS
+254 RTILFPTIEREGMS
-268 LHVSKN
+268 LRVSKN

-286 EDAPQP
+286 EDAPQT

-301 IVCSTASGTVKGQQV
+301 IVCSTARGTVKGQQV
-316 VKIPTAYF
+316 VKIPIAYL

-338 ERPVAERLVYVNPK
+338 ERPVAERLVYVNPQ
-352 KQLTITATTSQKQY
+352 KQLTIAATTSQKQY

-428 FDNQNDDRLAALDL
+428 FDNENDDRLAALDL

-452 VWDKELPSRDYLLT
+452 VWDKELRSREHLLT
-466 DGVDGVLTTKREV
+466 DGVDGTLTTQREV
-479 SLKTQVINVYAPQ
+479 SLKTQVLNVYAPQ
-492 VDTSLVILTDTAGRF
+492 VDKSLVILTDTTGRF
-507 TIDPQMMAQIP
+507 TITPQMMDRIP

-526 LVDRYKA
+526 LTDKYKA
-533 KISVVNMF
+533 KISVENMF
-541 DTINGYRPSLPRYMA
+541 DTINGYRPKLPRYMV
-556 NNHFIQTNNSGQ
+556 NNHIIQTNNLER
-568 IKIDDN
+568 IKIGDDN
-574 AILLKEVV
+574 SILLKEVV
-582 VKGKRGF
+582 VKGRPGL

-619 YLNDYHGYSHH
+619 YLNDYYGYSHH
-630 PKWSPQEAHYLGE
+630 PKWSPQEAHYFGE
-643 RHIPKRGEK
+643 RRIPKRGEE
-652 YQLILIEETCVQADS
+652 YQLILIEETCIQADS
-667 QGQLPIFLEPYQ
+667 QGQLPIFLEPYK
-679 SDTTKPT
+679 SDPTKPT

-721 LEKYGIAKVQGYY
+721 LEKYGIAKVQGYF

-741 PDSYDLQ
+741 PDSFDQQ
-748 SSLPDPRN
+748 SSLPDPRT

-768 NGMAEIPFAT
+768 NGMAEIPFAS

-797 MGCQTFSFRVLQ
+797 MGCQTFSFRVLK
-809 R
+809 

>member
-1 MDISELYH
+1 MFLVI
-9 TFALKYLE
+9 
-17 RLMPMSSNIK
+17 
-27 VLIVFMVMNTITPI
+27 NTITPI

-103 EKYAL
+103 EKYPL

-113 NGHIYIGTEWPQGEY
+113 NGHIYIGTEWLQGEY

-133 TMSSFSSDSTN
+133 TMSSFSSDSTK

-167 IRNDADQKLSSKHRF
+167 IKNDADQKLSSKHRF

-198 VAFKATYG
+198 VAFKASYG
-206 NGLPEDVSGKVF
+206 NGLPEDVSGKVL

-223 IGSIKTIH
+223 IGSIKTLH

-254 RTILFPTIERGGLS
+254 RTILFPTIEREGMS
-268 LHVSKN
+268 LRVSKN

-286 EDAPQP
+286 EDVPQP

-301 IVCSTASGTVKGQQV
+301 IVCSTARGTVKGQQV
-316 VKIPTAYF
+316 VKIPTAYL

-338 ERPVAERLVYVNPK
+338 ERPVAERLVYVNPQ

-379 DTSGNPIKAELA
+379 DTSGDPIKAELA

-413 LSEQIRGNIFNPTYY
+413 LSEQIRGHIFNPTYY
-428 FDNQNDDRLAALDL
+428 FDNENDDRLAALDL

-452 VWDKELPSRDYLLT
+452 VWDKELPLREYLLT
-466 DGVDGVLTTKREV
+466 DGVDGVLTTQREV
-479 SLKTQVINVYAPQ
+479 SLKTQVINVFAPQ

-507 TIDPQMMAQIP
+507 TIDPQMMDQIP

-526 LVDRYKA
+526 LVDKYKA
-533 KISVVNMF
+533 KISVVKMF
-541 DTINGYRPSLPRYMA
+541 DTINGYRPNLPRYMV

-568 IKIDDN
+568 IQIDKN

-582 VKGKRGF
+582 VKGKRGL
-589 TYRDKETGFLD
+589 TYRDKEIGFLD

-605 QSGEWV
+605 QSGEWL

-619 YLNDYHGYSHH
+619 YLNDYYGYSHH
-630 PKWSPQEAHYLGE
+630 PKWSPQEAHYLGG
-643 RHIPKRGEK
+643 RRIPKRGEE

-667 QGQLPIFLEPYQ
+667 QGQLPIFLEPYK
-679 SDTTKPT
+679 SDPTKPT
-686 RASRTKRS
+686 RASRTQRS

-741 PDSYDLQ
+741 PDSFDLQ
-748 SSLPDPRN
+748 SSLPDPRS

-768 NGMAEIPFAT
+768 NGMAEIPFAA
-778 SDINTEFIGIVEAI
+778 SDINTEFVGIVEAI

-797 MGCQTFSFRVLQ
+797 MGCQTFSFRVLKK
-809 R
+809 

>member
-1 MDISELYH
+1 M
-9 TFALKYLE
+9 KY
-17 RLMPMSSNIK
+17 IK
-27 VLIVFMVMNTITPI
+27 VLLVFMVINTITPI
-41 VAQTDTE
+41 VAQTNTE

-76 SQTFALSDRS
+76 SQTLAPSDRS

-103 EKYAL
+103 EKYPL

-113 NGHIYIGTEWPQGEY
+113 NGHIYIGLEWPQSEY

-133 TMSSFSSDSTN
+133 TMSSFTSDSTN

-167 IRNDADQKLSSKHRF
+167 VKNDANQKLSSKHRF

-198 VAFKATYG
+198 VAFKATYA
-206 NGLPEDVSGKVF
+206 NGLPEDVSGKVL

-223 IGSIKTIH
+223 IGSIKTLH
-231 DGMGRFSLTPK
+231 DGMGWFSLTPK

-254 RTILFPTIERGGLS
+254 RTILFPTIERGGMS
-268 LHVSKN
+268 LRVSKN

-286 EDAPQP
+286 EDARHP

-301 IVCSTASGTVKGQQV
+301 IVCSTARGTVKGQQV

-324 GFQGIVEITLFDAA
+324 GFQGIVEITLFDAT

-379 DTSGNPIKAELA
+379 DTSGDPIKAELA

-413 LSEQIRGNIFNPTYY
+413 LSEQIRGNIYNPTYY

-452 VWDKELPSRDYLLT
+452 VWDKELPSGEYLLT
-466 DGVDGVLTTKREV
+466 DGVDGILTTRREV
-479 SLKTQVINVYAPQ
+479 SLKTQ
-492 VDTSLVILTDTAGRF
+492 F
-507 TIDPQMMAQIP
+507 M
-518 GNIYLNDL
+518 
-526 LVDRYKA
+526 
-533 KISVVNMF
+533 
-541 DTINGYRPSLPRYMA
+541 RP
-556 NNHFIQTNNSGQ
+556 
-568 IKIDDN
+568 K
-574 AILLKEVV
+574 
-582 VKGKRGF
+582 
-589 TYRDKETGFLD
+589 
-600 SLAVL
+600 
-605 QSGEWV
+605 
-611 CDCDSVMP
+611 
-619 YLNDYHGYSHH
+619 
-630 PKWSPQEAHYLGE
+630 
-643 RHIPKRGEK
+643 
-652 YQLILIEETCVQADS
+652 
-667 QGQLPIFLEPYQ
+667 
-679 SDTTKPT
+679 
-686 RASRTKRS
+686 
-694 DLIVWLPRD
+694 
-703 VPRRGFIYPG
+703 
-713 PQYNEKQL
+713 
-721 LEKYGIAKVQGYY
+721 
-734 PKREFYQ
+734 
-741 PDSYDLQ
+741 
-748 SSLPDPRN
+748 
-756 LLQWQPEVITDN
+756 
-768 NGMAEIPFAT
+768 
-778 SDINTEFIGIVEAI
+778 
-792 DGNGL
+792 
-797 MGCQTFSFRVLQ
+797 
-809 R
+809 

>member
-1 MDISELYH
+1 M
-9 TFALKYLE
+9 KY
-17 RLMPMSSNIK
+17 IK
-27 VLIVFMVMNTITPI
+27 VLLVFMVIDTITPI

-48 AHDFV
+48 AHVFV

-76 SQTFALSDRS
+76 SQTLAPSDRS

-103 EKYAL
+103 EKYPL
-108 VSGRA
+108 ISGRA
-113 NGHIYIGTEWPQGEY
+113 NGHIYIGLEWPQGEY

-167 IRNDADQKLSSKHRF
+167 IKNDANQKLSSKHRF

-206 NGLPEDVSGKVF
+206 NGLPEDVSGKVL

-223 IGSIKTIH
+223 IGSIKTLH
-231 DGMGRFSLTPK
+231 DGMGCFSLTPK

-254 RTILFPTIERGGLS
+254 RTIPFPTIERGGMS
-268 LHVSKN
+268 LRVSKN

-286 EDAPQP
+286 EDAPQT

-301 IVCSTASGTVKGQQV
+301 IVCSTARGTVKGQQV

-324 GFQGIVEITLFDAA
+324 VFQGIVEITLFDAA

-366 NRRDMGKVRLQVT
+366 DRRDMGKVRLQVT
-379 DTSGNPIKAELA
+379 DASGNPIKAELA

-452 VWDKELPSRDYLLT
+452 VWDKELPSSEYLLT
-466 DGVDGVLTTKREV
+466 DGVDGILTTRREV

-507 TIDPQMMAQIP
+507 TIDPQMMDQIP

-526 LVDRYKA
+526 LTDKYKA

-541 DTINGYRPSLPRYMA
+541 DTINGYRPNLPRYMV
-556 NNHFIQTNNSGQ
+556 NNHFIQTNNLGRM
-568 IKIDDN
+568 KIDDDN

-582 VKGKRGF
+582 VKGREGL

-605 QSGEWV
+605 QSGEWL

-619 YLNDYHGYSHH
+619 YLNDYYGYSHH
-630 PKWSPQEAHYLGE
+630 PKWSPQEAHYFGG
-643 RHIPKRGEK
+643 RRIPKRGEQ
-652 YQLILIEETCVQADS
+652 YQLILIEETCIKADS
-667 QGQLPIFLEPYQ
+667 QGQLPIFLEPYK
-679 SDTTKPT
+679 SDPMKPT

-703 VPRRGFIYPG
+703 APRRGFIYPG

-741 PDSYDLQ
+741 PDSFDLQ

-768 NGMAEIPFAT
+768 NGMAEIPFAA

-797 MGCQTFSFRVLQ
+797 MGCQTFSFRVLKK
-809 R
+809 

>member
-1 MDISELYH
+1 M
-9 TFALKYLE
+9 KYL
-17 RLMPMSSNIK
+17 K
-27 VLIVFMVMNTITPI
+27 VFLVFLVINTITPI
-41 VAQTDTE
+41 VAQTNTE

-76 SQTFALSDRS
+76 SQTLAPSDRS

-103 EKYAL
+103 EKYPL

-113 NGHIYIGTEWPQGEY
+113 NGHIYVGLEWPQGDY
-128 FMEGY
+128 YMEGY
-133 TMSSFSSDSTN
+133 TMSSFTSDSTK

-155 RVTQMDSISKQE
+155 RVSQMDSISKQG
-167 IRNDADQKLSSKHRF
+167 IKNDADQKLSSKHRF

-206 NGLPEDVSGKVF
+206 NGLPEDVSGKVL

-223 IGSIKTIH
+223 IGSIKTLH
-231 DGMGRFSLTPK
+231 DGMGRFSITPK

-254 RTILFPTIERGGLS
+254 RTILFPTIERGGMS
-268 LHVSKN
+268 LRVSKN

-286 EDAPQP
+286 DDTPQA

-301 IVCSTASGTVKGQQV
+301 IVCSTASGTVKGQQA

-324 GFQGIVEITLFDAA
+324 GFQGIVEITLFDSA
-338 ERPVAERLVYVNPK
+338 ERPVAERLVFVNPQR
-352 KQLTITATTSQKQY
+352 QLTITATTSQKHY

-379 DTSGNPIKAELA
+379 DASGSPIKSELA

-413 LSEQIRGNIFNPTYY
+413 LSEQIRGHIFNPTYY

-452 VWDKELPSRDYLLT
+452 VWDKEVPSSDPLLT
-466 DGVDGVLTTKREV
+466 DGVDGILTTQREV
-479 SLKTQVINVYAPQ
+479 RLKTQVINVYAPQ
-492 VDTSLVILTDTAGRF
+492 VDSSLVILTDTAGRF
-507 TIDPQMMAQIP
+507 TIDSQMMDRIP

-526 LVDRYKA
+526 LTDKYKA
-533 KISVVNMF
+533 KISVVNQF
-541 DTINGYRPSLPRYMA
+541 DTINGYRPRLPRYMV
-556 NNHFIQTNNSGQ
+556 NNHIIQTNNLERM
-568 IKIDDN
+568 KIGDDN
-574 AILLKEVV
+574 SILLKEVV
-582 VKGKRGF
+582 VKGRPGL
-589 TYRDKETGFLD
+589 TYRDKETGYLD

-619 YLNDYHGYSHH
+619 YLNDYYGYSHH
-630 PKWSPQEAHYLGE
+630 PKWSPQEDSYFGE
-643 RHIPKRGEK
+643 RRIPKRGEK
-652 YQLILIEETCVQADS
+652 YQLILIEETCVKADS
-667 QGQLPIFLEPYQ
+667 QGQLPIFLERYK
-679 SDTTKPT
+679 SDPMKPT

-703 VPRRGFIYPG
+703 VPRRGFVYPG

-741 PDSYDLQ
+741 PDSFDLQ

-768 NGMAEIPFAT
+768 NGMAEVPFAA
-778 SDINTEFIGIVEAI
+778 SDINTEFVGIVEAI

-797 MGCQTFSFRVLQ
+797 MGCQTFNFRVMLNNHK
-809 R
+809 

>member
-1 MDISELYH
+1 M
-9 TFALKYLE
+9 KYL
-17 RLMPMSSNIK
+17 K
-27 VLIVFMVMNTITPI
+27 VFLVFLVINTITPI
-41 VAQTDTE
+41 VAQTNTE

-76 SQTFALSDRS
+76 SQTVAPSDRS

-103 EKYAL
+103 EKYPL

-113 NGHIYIGTEWPQGEY
+113 NGHIYVGLEWPQGDY
-128 FMEGY
+128 YMEGY
-133 TMSSFSSDSTN
+133 TMSSFTSDSTK

-155 RVTQMDSISKQE
+155 RVSQMDSISKQG
-167 IRNDADQKLSSKHRF
+167 IKNDADQKLSSKHRF

-206 NGLPEDVSGKVF
+206 NGLPEDVSGKVL

-223 IGSIKTIH
+223 IGSIKTLH
-231 DGMGRFSLTPK
+231 DGMGRFSITPK

-254 RTILFPTIERGGLS
+254 RTILFPTIERGGMS
-268 LHVSKN
+268 LRVSKN

-286 EDAPQP
+286 DDTPQA

-301 IVCSTASGTVKGQQV
+301 IVCSTASGTVKGQQA

-324 GFQGIVEITLFDAA
+324 GFQGIVEITLFDSA
-338 ERPVAERLVYVNPK
+338 ERPVAERLVFVNPQR
-352 KQLTITATTSQKQY
+352 QLTITATTSQKHY

-379 DTSGNPIKAELA
+379 DASGSPIKSELA

-413 LSEQIRGNIFNPTYY
+413 LSEQIRGHIFNPTYY

-452 VWDKELPSRDYLLT
+452 VWDKEVPSSDPLLT
-466 DGVDGVLTTKREV
+466 DGVDGILTTQREV
-479 SLKTQVINVYAPQ
+479 RLKTQVINVYAPQ
-492 VDTSLVILTDTAGRF
+492 VDSSLVILTDTAGRF
-507 TIDPQMMAQIP
+507 TIDSQMMDRIP

-526 LVDRYKA
+526 LTDKYKA
-533 KISVVNMF
+533 KISVVNQF
-541 DTINGYRPSLPRYMA
+541 DTINGYRPRLPRYMV
-556 NNHFIQTNNSGQ
+556 NNHIIQTNNLERM
-568 IKIDDN
+568 KIGDDN
-574 AILLKEVV
+574 SILLKEVV
-582 VKGKRGF
+582 VKGRPGL
-589 TYRDKETGFLD
+589 TYRDKETGYLD

-619 YLNDYHGYSHH
+619 YLNDYYGYSHH
-630 PKWSPQEAHYLGE
+630 PKWSPQEDSYFGE
-643 RHIPKRGEK
+643 RRIPKRGEK
-652 YQLILIEETCVQADS
+652 YQLILIEETCVKADS
-667 QGQLPIFLEPYQ
+667 QGQLPIFLERYK
-679 SDTTKPT
+679 SDPMKPT

-703 VPRRGFIYPG
+703 VPRRGFVYPG

-741 PDSYDLQ
+741 PDSFDLQ

-768 NGMAEIPFAT
+768 NGMAEIPFAA

-797 MGCQTFSFRVLQ
+797 MGCQTFSFRVMLNNHK
-809 R
+809 

>member
-1 MDISELYH
+1 MTIS
-9 TFALKYLE
+9 K
-17 RLMPMSSNIK
+17 RMVI
-27 VLIVFMVMNTITPI
+27 IVFMVINTITPI
-41 VAQTDTE
+41 VAQTNTE

-76 SQTFALSDRS
+76 SQTLAPSDRS
-86 HTLYLQLRTAS
+86 HTLYLQLRTTS

-103 EKYAL
+103 EKYPL

-113 NGHIYIGTEWPQGEY
+113 NGHIYVGLEWPQGDY
-128 FMEGY
+128 YMEGY
-133 TMSSFSSDSTN
+133 TMSSFTSDNTK

-155 RVTQMDSISKQE
+155 RVSQMDSISKQE
-167 IRNDADQKLSSKHRF
+167 IKNDADQKLSSKHRF

-206 NGLPEDVSGKVF
+206 NGLPEDVSGKVL

-223 IGSIKTIH
+223 IGSIKTLH
-231 DGMGRFSLTPK
+231 DGMGRFSITPK

-254 RTILFPTIERGGLS
+254 RTILFPTIERGGMS
-268 LHVSKN
+268 LRVSKN

-286 EDAPQP
+286 DDTPQA

-301 IVCSTASGTVKGQQV
+301 IVCSTASGTVKGQQA
-316 VKIPTAYF
+316 VKIPIAYF
-324 GFQGIVEITLFDAA
+324 GFQGIVEITLFDSA
-338 ERPVAERLVYVNPK
+338 ERPVAERLVFVNPQR
-352 KQLTITATTSQKQY
+352 QLTITATTSQKHY

-379 DTSGNPIKAELA
+379 DASGNPIKSELA

-413 LSEQIRGNIFNPTYY
+413 LSEQIRGHIFNPTYY
-428 FDNQNDDRLAALDL
+428 FDNQNDDRLAAIDL

-452 VWDKELPSRDYLLT
+452 VWDKEVPSSEPLLT
-466 DGVDGVLTTKREV
+466 DGVDGILTTQREV
-479 SLKTQVINVYAPQ
+479 RLKTQVINVYAPQ
-492 VDTSLVILTDTAGRF
+492 VDSSLVILTDTAGRF
-507 TIDPQMMAQIP
+507 TIDSQMMDRIP

-526 LVDRYKA
+526 LTDKYKA

-541 DTINGYRPSLPRYMA
+541 DTINGYRPRLPRYMV

-568 IKIDDN
+568 IKINDN

-582 VKGKRGF
+582 VKGRPGL
-589 TYRDKETGFLD
+589 TYRDKETGYLD

-619 YLNDYHGYSHH
+619 YLNDYYGYSHH
-630 PKWSPQEAHYLGE
+630 PKWSPQEAHYFGE
-643 RHIPKRGEK
+643 RRIPKRGEK

-667 QGQLPIFLEPYQ
+667 QGQLPIFLEPYK
-679 SDTTKPT
+679 SDPTKPT

-703 VPRRGFIYPG
+703 VPRRGFVYPG

-741 PDSYDLQ
+741 PDSFDLQ

-768 NGMAEIPFAT
+768 NGMAEIPFAA
-778 SDINTEFIGIVEAI
+778 SDINTEFIGVVEAI

-797 MGCQTFSFRVLQ
+797 MGCQTFNFRVFKK
-809 R
+809 